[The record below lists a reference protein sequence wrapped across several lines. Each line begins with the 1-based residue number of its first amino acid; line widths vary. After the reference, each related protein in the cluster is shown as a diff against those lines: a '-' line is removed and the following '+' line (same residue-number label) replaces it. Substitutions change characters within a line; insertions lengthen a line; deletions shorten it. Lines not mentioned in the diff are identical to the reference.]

1 MIARA
6 LAASCER
13 AGTKVAF
20 FMRKG
25 ADVLSKWVG
34 ESERQLRVLFE
45 EAQKHEPSI
54 VFFDEI
60 DGLAPLRSSKQDQIH
75 NSVVS
80 TLLAHMDGL
89 SSRGQVVVI
98 GSTNRPDAID
108 AALRRPGR
116 FDRELAFPLPNSD
129 ARMEI
134 LKVHTRDWA
143 KRPSDF
149 ILQQLAGA
157 LTRFH
162 LESICCFLSMSP
174 FAPIMQRNV
183 WAIAART

>member
-1 MIARA
+1 MMLHSTHCRQPV
-6 LAASCER
+6 LYNS
-13 AGTKVAF
+13 
-20 FMRKG
+20 G

-34 ESERQLRVLFE
+34 ESERQLRLLFE
-45 EAQKHEPSI
+45 EAQKHQPSI

-98 GSTNRPDAID
+98 GSTNRPDAVD

-116 FDRELAFPLPNSD
+116 FDRELAFPLPD
-129 ARMEI
+129 EHGRLEI
-134 LKVHTRDWA
+134 LKVHTRDWQEQ
-143 KRPSDF
+143 PSEEV
-149 ILQQLAGA
+149 LQHLAG
-157 LTRFH
+157 
-162 LESICCFLSMSP
+162 
-174 FAPIMQRNV
+174 
-183 WAIAART
+183 